1 MRTYAFTLS
10 LLIFLAACL
19 FYVSCFCLE
28 FKFIFIQIN
37 VFIRKRHF
45 SPTRQ
50 VSISMKKVSLNSFNF
65 SQIES

>member
-28 FKFIFIQIN
+28 FIFIQIN